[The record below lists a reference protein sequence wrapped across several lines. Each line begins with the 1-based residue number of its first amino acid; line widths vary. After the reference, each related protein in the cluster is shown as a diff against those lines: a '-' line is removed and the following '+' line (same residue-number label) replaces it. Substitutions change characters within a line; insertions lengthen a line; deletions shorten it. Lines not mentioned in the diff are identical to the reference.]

1 MTIAQA
7 LVVASRAL
15 QPVSDTARLD
25 AELLMAHALGVTRS
39 ELILRHMH
47 AEVPNGFAA
56 LVERRGAHEPVAY
69 ITGHQEFWGLDL
81 RVDRAVLIPRG
92 DSETLI
98 AVATERLR
106 HTPPARV
113 IDLGTGSGA
122 LLCASLDHWPQAQGL
137 GIDRSEAALAV
148 ARANA
153 ERLGLAARARLVA
166 VDWTVPGWHAPLGRF
181 DLVLANP
188 PYVEST
194 ATLDPAV
201 AGWEP
206 AGALYA
212 GADGLD
218 DYRRIVPC
226 LPDLLTPGG
235 IALIEIGHSQAT
247 AVCALA
253 QHAGLV
259 PSVHTDLAG
268 RDRAIALA
276 RA

>member
-1 MTIAQA
+1 MTVAQA
-7 LVVASRAL
+7 LITASRAL

-25 AELLMAHALGVTRS
+25 AEVLMAHALGVTRS

-47 AEVPNGFAA
+47 AGVPDGFAA
-56 LVERRGAHEPVAY
+56 LVARRCAHEPVAY

-81 RVDRAVLIPRG
+81 LVDPAVLIPRG

-98 AVATERLR
+98 AAAIERLR
-106 HTPPARV
+106 ARPPARV

-122 LLCASLDHWPQAQGL
+122 LLLAALSHWPQAQGL
-137 GIDRSEAALAV
+137 GIDRSETALAV

-153 ERLGLAARARLVA
+153 ARLGLAERARLVA
-166 VDWTVPGWHAPLGRF
+166 ADWTQAGWSTAQGRF

-194 ATLDPAV
+194 AVLDPTV

-206 AGALYA
+206 AAALYA

-218 DYRRIVPC
+218 DYRLIVPR
-226 LPDLLTPGG
+226 LPDLLAPGG
-235 IALIEIGHSQAT
+235 IALIEIGFAQAA

-253 QHAGLV
+253 QAAGLA
-259 PSVHTDLAG
+259 SLIHADLAG
-268 RDRAIALA
+268 RDRAIEVW